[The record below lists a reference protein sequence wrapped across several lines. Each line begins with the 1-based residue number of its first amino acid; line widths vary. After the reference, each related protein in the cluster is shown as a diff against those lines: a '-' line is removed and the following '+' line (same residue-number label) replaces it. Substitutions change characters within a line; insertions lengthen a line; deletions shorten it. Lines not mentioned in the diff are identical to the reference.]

1 MAAALGGGADD
12 DFDQFDKPG
21 AERSWRRR
29 AGDDDWDSELDD
41 DLLGEDLLTGKK
53 NQSDLSDEELND
65 DLLQSDNEEEQEFRS
80 QGVTVSLNATSGILS
95 SYSLSETINDPSI
108 EHESEYDQGEDEIV
122 YDKSEA
128 PEVYASEYAE
138 EGHYEV
144 NDPELTE
151 DQIEYGEEP
160 GEDDEVLDLE
170 INEPLDEFPDEDY
183 MQSYNEQAMEDQE
196 EYTADEELEESQTMT
211 NESEEAAIESLELQ
225 EEAKEES
232 DEEEDDDEESGR
244 LRFKT
249 ERKEGTII
257 RLSDV
262 TRERR
267 NIPET
272 LELSAEAKAALL
284 EFEERERQL
293 KQGRYGSRRGGR
305 RGGSIMCHGMGE
317 QRRDNNDRG
326 RMKDHRPAL
335 LPNQPSTMHQHHSSP
350 PPGLHM
356 PPQIETP
363 RIMMTP
369 PPVTPQQPKNIHINP
384 HFKGT
389 VVTPV
394 QVPLLPVP
402 AQPRPAVGPQRF
414 PGPPDFQQHTP
425 GPVPTNFTQAPRL
438 PIQDQWRGP
447 PPPPPPLPPPPPQ
460 ERDPFFIADPRFPSH
475 HLFEQRS
482 PPPPP
487 PPPLLNSAHPVPTQ
501 NPMPFSQPGPVFN
514 QQGQQPV
521 FPRERPVRPNM
532 QPQGPVGILHFNQ
545 PGSANP
551 RPFIPPRQQFLQ
563 APGQPFLAAHTQPSM
578 QGPLHPPLQ
587 PQPQPQPQQHHH
599 QQQPQQHHH
608 QQQQQQHHHHLQG
621 PPQPLMPMNQP
632 QFRPHM
638 QATQQQP
645 NNNRMQC
652 QPRQGPMKPRHNT
665 PSQNIVKRPNQ
676 QLQSTAP
683 RNSNLRELPIAPS
696 HAMEMSNNRRTSTPA
711 AQVKPIT
718 STMSATKSV
727 AGVGNSQGRPEMK
740 AKAITPVGQA
750 KSEIKSEPEYPDED
764 EETRLY
770 RLKIEEQKRLREEI
784 LKQKE
789 LRRQQQAGAR
799 KRELLERLAQ
809 QQQQQPST
817 QQSYMQQ
824 EDDSSEFPTNGS
836 PYIPHSGLQ
845 TRQNVKNRLLVKKQ
859 DTLVANTQP
868 KPTDFPQVGVTMQ
881 YQGQQ
886 MKPVKQLRQTRTV
899 PPSQPQVPQ
908 KVLQTKPA
916 AASLPTTQTGR
927 LASVQARPQE
937 LKPGVKRTV
946 MQRTNSGSGDVPHV
960 GSKVRVIKLSGG
972 QGGEDAGFFHP
983 EGQPQRPQQPPE
995 PKQQPVRKVTLTKGM
1010 QQQQHQQQQQAQI
1023 HSPAP
1028 QGVKN
1033 IQGIHQPKKVIMHGR
1048 GRGVA
1053 GQMGRGRLMPNK
1065 QNLRVVEC
1073 KPQPC
1078 IVSVEGLSSSTT
1090 DVQLKNLLMSVG
1102 PIQSLQML
1110 PQQRKAIAKFK
1121 EPAHA
1126 LAFQQKFHRH
1136 MIDLSHINVALIVE

>member
-1 MAAALGGGADD
+1 
-12 DFDQFDKPG
+12 
-21 AERSWRRR
+21 
-29 AGDDDWDSELDD
+29 
-41 DLLGEDLLTGKK
+41 
-53 NQSDLSDEELND
+53 
-65 DLLQSDNEEEQEFRS
+65 
-80 QGVTVSLNATSGILS
+80 
-95 SYSLSETINDPSI
+95 
-108 EHESEYDQGEDEIV
+108 
-122 YDKSEA
+122 
-128 PEVYASEYAE
+128 
-138 EGHYEV
+138 
-144 NDPELTE
+144 
-151 DQIEYGEEP
+151 
-160 GEDDEVLDLE
+160 
-170 INEPLDEFPDEDY
+170 
-183 MQSYNEQAMEDQE
+183 
-196 EYTADEELEESQTMT
+196 
-211 NESEEAAIESLELQ
+211 
-225 EEAKEES
+225 
-232 DEEEDDDEESGR
+232 
-244 LRFKT
+244 
-249 ERKEGTII
+249 
-257 RLSDV
+257 
-262 TRERR
+262 
-267 NIPET
+267 
-272 LELSAEAKAALL
+272 
-284 EFEERERQL
+284 
-293 KQGRYGSRRGGR
+293 
-305 RGGSIMCHGMGE
+305 
-317 QRRDNNDRG
+317 
-326 RMKDHRPAL
+326 
-335 LPNQPSTMHQHHSSP
+335 
-350 PPGLHM
+350 
-356 PPQIETP
+356 
-363 RIMMTP
+363 
-369 PPVTPQQPKNIHINP
+369 
-384 HFKGT
+384 
-389 VVTPV
+389 
-394 QVPLLPVP
+394 
-402 AQPRPAVGPQRF
+402 
-414 PGPPDFQQHTP
+414 PPDFQQHAP
-425 GPVPTNFTQAPRL
+425 GPVPTNFSQAPRL

-460 ERDPFFIADPRFPSH
+460 DRDPFFLADPRFPGH
-475 HLFEQRS
+475 PLFEQRS

-501 NPMPFSQPGPVFN
+501 SPMPFSPPGPAFN

-521 FPRERPVRPNM
+521 YPRERPVRPSM

-545 PGSANP
+545 PGSATP

-563 APGQPFLAAHTQPSM
+563 APGQPFLAPHTQPSM
-578 QGPLHPPLQ
+578 QVRGRAGASGAIRIAGPRGMVLCFFYFHVKGPMHPPLQ

-599 QQQPQQHHH
+599 QQQQPHHH
-608 QQQQQQHHHHLQG
+608 QQQQQHHHLQG

-645 NNNRMQC
+645 NNRMQC
-652 QPRQGPMKPRHNT
+652 QPRQGPMKPRHST
-665 PSQNIVKRPNQ
+665 PSQNIVKRSNQ
-676 QLQSTAP
+676 QLQSSAP

-696 HAMEMSNNRRTSTPA
+696 HAMEMSNSRRNSTPA

-718 STMSATKSV
+718 STVSATKSV
-727 AGVGNSQGRPEMK
+727 TGGGSSQGRPDMK
-740 AKAITPVGQA
+740 AKAITPVGQT
-750 KSEIKSEPEYPDED
+750 KSEGKSEPEYPDED

-809 QQQQQPST
+809 QQQQQQPCS
-817 QQSYMQQ
+817 QQSYMQH
-824 EDDSSEFPTNGS
+824 EEDSSEFPTNGS

-845 TRQNVKNRLLVKKQ
+845 TRHNVKNRLLVRKQ
-859 DTLVANTQP
+859 DGVVANIHP
-868 KPTDFPQVGVTMQ
+868 KPTDFPQGAGDGQ

-886 MKPVKQLRQTRTV
+886 LKPVKQLRQTRTV
-899 PPSQPQVPQ
+899 PASQPQAPQ
-908 KVLQTKPA
+908 KALQSKPA
-916 AASLPTTQTGR
+916 AAALPTPPAAR
-927 LASVQARPQE
+927 VASVPTRPQE
-937 LKPGVKRTV
+937 QKPGVKRTV
-946 MQRTNSGSGDVPHV
+946 MQRTNSASDGPHV

-983 EGQPQRPQQPPE
+983 EGQPQRPQQPLE

-1010 QQQQHQQQQQAQI
+1010 QQHQQQQQAQI

-1126 LAFQQKFHRH
+1126 LAFQQKFHR
-1136 MIDLSHINVALIVE
+1136 

>member
-1 MAAALGGGADD
+1 
-12 DFDQFDKPG
+12 
-21 AERSWRRR
+21 
-29 AGDDDWDSELDD
+29 
-41 DLLGEDLLTGKK
+41 EDLLTGKK

-80 QGVTVSLNATSGILS
+80 PGVTVSLNATSGILT
-95 SYSLSETINDPSI
+95 SYELSESINDPSL
-108 EHESEYDQGEDEIV
+108 EHESEYDQGEDEIG

-128 PEVYASEYAE
+128 PEEYASEYAE
-138 EGHYEV
+138 EGHYEG

-160 GEDDEVLDLE
+160 GEEDEVLDLE

-183 MQSYNEQAMEDQE
+183 MQSYNEQAMEEQE
-196 EYTADEELEESQTMT
+196 YAADEELEESQ
-211 NESEEAAIESLELQ
+211 AAIGSLELQ
-225 EEAKEES
+225 EETKEES

-272 LELSAEAKAALL
+272 LELSAEAQAALR

-305 RGGSIMCHGMGE
+305 RGGSVMCHGMGE

-335 LPNQPSTMHQHHSSP
+335 LPNQPSTMTHSQRLIPTHQQPQQQQQQQQQLQSLLPLQHQHHSSP

-425 GPVPTNFTQAPRL
+425 GPVPTNFSQAPRL

-460 ERDPFFIADPRFPSH
+460 DRDPFFIADPRFPGH
-475 HLFEQRS
+475 PLFEQRS

-501 NPMPFSQPGPVFN
+501 SPMPFNPPGPAFS

-521 FPRERPVRPNM
+521 YPRERPVRPSM

-545 PGSANP
+545 PGSATP

-563 APGQPFLAAHTQPSM
+563 APGQPFLSPHTQPSM
-578 QGPLHPPLQ
+578 QGPMHPPLQ
-587 PQPQPQPQQHHH
+587 PQPPP
-599 QQQPQQHHH
+599 QPQQHHH
-608 QQQQQQHHHHLQG
+608 QQQQQHHHQQPQQHHHLQG
-621 PPQPLMPMNQP
+621 PPQPLMPMSQP

-652 QPRQGPMKPRHNT
+652 QPRQGPMKPRHST
-665 PSQNIVKRPNQ
+665 PSQNIVKRSNQ

-696 HAMEMSNNRRTSTPA
+696 HAMEMSNNRRNSTPA

-727 AGVGNSQGRPEMK
+727 TGGGNSQGRPEIK

-750 KSEIKSEPEYPDED
+750 KSEGKSETEYPDED

-809 QQQQQPST
+809 QQQQQPCS
-817 QQSYMQQ
+817 QQSYMQH
-824 EDDSSEFPTNGS
+824 EEDSSEFPTNGS

-845 TRQNVKNRLLVKKQ
+845 TRHNVKNRLLVRKQ
-859 DTLVANTQP
+859 DAVVANIHP
-868 KPTDFPQVGVTMQ
+868 KPTDFPQGAGDGQ

-899 PPSQPQVPQ
+899 PASQPQAPQ
-908 KVLQTKPA
+908 KVLQSKPA
-916 AASLPTTQTGR
+916 AAALPAPQAAR
-927 LASVQARPQE
+927 VASVPARPQE
-937 LKPGVKRTV
+937 QKPGVKRTV
-946 MQRTNSGSGDVPHV
+946 MQRTNSGSDGPHV

-983 EGQPQRPQQPPE
+983 EGQLQRPQQPPE

-1010 QQQQHQQQQQAQI
+1010 QQHQQQQQAQI

>member
-335 LPNQPSTMHQHHSSP
+335 LPNQPSTMTHSQRLIPTHQQPQQQQQQQQQLQSLLPLQHQHHSSP

-501 NPMPFSQPGPVFN
+501 NPMPFTQPGPVFN

-563 APGQPFLAAHTQPSM
+563 APGQPFLANLHSNHKKKPKPHKQTNKKTNFKKTQQKAHKHT
-578 QGPLHPPLQ
+578 
-587 PQPQPQPQQHHH
+587 
-599 QQQPQQHHH
+599 
-608 QQQQQQHHHHLQG
+608 
-621 PPQPLMPMNQP
+621 PPQKN
-632 QFRPHM
+632 
-638 QATQQQP
+638 
-645 NNNRMQC
+645 
-652 QPRQGPMKPRHNT
+652 
-665 PSQNIVKRPNQ
+665 PSELICI
-676 QLQSTAP
+676 
-683 RNSNLRELPIAPS
+683 SN
-696 HAMEMSNNRRTSTPA
+696 
-711 AQVKPIT
+711 
-718 STMSATKSV
+718 
-727 AGVGNSQGRPEMK
+727 
-740 AKAITPVGQA
+740 
-750 KSEIKSEPEYPDED
+750 ED

-809 QQQQQPST
+809 QQQHQPST

-859 DTLVANTQP
+859 DTIVANTQP

-899 PPSQPQVPQ
+899 PTSQPQVPQ

>member
-29 AGDDDWDSELDD
+29 AGDEDWDSELDD

-80 QGVTVSLNATSGILS
+80 PGVTVSLNATSGIMT
-95 SYSLSETINDPSI
+95 SYELSESINDPSL
-108 EHESEYDQGEDEIV
+108 EHESEYDQGEDEIG

-128 PEVYASEYAE
+128 PEEYASEYAE
-138 EGHYEV
+138 EGHYEG

-160 GEDDEVLDLE
+160 GEEDEVLDLE

-183 MQSYNEQAMEDQE
+183 MQSYNEQAMEEQG
-196 EYTADEELEESQTMT
+196 EYAADEELEESQTMA
-211 NESEEAAIESLELQ
+211 NESEEAAIGSLELQ
-225 EEAKEES
+225 EETKEES

-272 LELSAEAKAALL
+272 LELSAEAQAALR

-305 RGGSIMCHGMGE
+305 RGGSVMCHGMGE

-425 GPVPTNFTQAPRL
+425 GPVPTNFSQAPRL

-460 ERDPFFIADPRFPSH
+460 DRDPFFLADPRFPGH
-475 HLFEQRS
+475 PLFEQRS

-501 NPMPFSQPGPVFN
+501 SPMPFSPPGPAFN

-521 FPRERPVRPNM
+521 YPRDRPVRPSM

-545 PGSANP
+545 PGSATP

-563 APGQPFLAAHTQPSM
+563 APGQPFLSPHTQPSM
-578 QGPLHPPLQ
+578 QGPMHPPLQ

-599 QQQPQQHHH
+599 QQQQQHHH
-608 QQQQQQHHHHLQG
+608 QQQQQHHHLQG

-652 QPRQGPMKPRHNT
+652 QPRQGPMKPRHST
-665 PSQNIVKRPNQ
+665 PSQNIVKRSNQ

-696 HAMEMSNNRRTSTPA
+696 HAMEMSNNRRNSTPA

-727 AGVGNSQGRPEMK
+727 SGGGNSQARPEMK
-740 AKAITPVGQA
+740 AKAVTPVGQA
-750 KSEIKSEPEYPDED
+750 KSEGKSEPEYPDED

-809 QQQQQPST
+809 QQQQQPCS
-817 QQSYMQQ
+817 QQSYMQH
-824 EDDSSEFPTNGS
+824 EEDSSEFPTNGS

-845 TRQNVKNRLLVKKQ
+845 TRHNVKNRLLVRKQ
-859 DTLVANTQP
+859 DPVVANIHP
-868 KPTDFPQVGVTMQ
+868 KPSDFPQGAADGQ

-886 MKPVKQLRQTRTV
+886 LKPVKQLRQTRTV
-899 PPSQPQVPQ
+899 PAGQPQTPQ
-908 KVLQTKPA
+908 KVLQSKPA
-916 AASLPTTQTGR
+916 AAALPTPQAAR
-927 LASVQARPQE
+927 VASVPARPQE
-937 LKPGVKRTV
+937 QKPGVKRTV
-946 MQRTNSGSGDVPHV
+946 MQRTNSASDGPHV

-972 QGGEDAGFFHP
+972 
-983 EGQPQRPQQPPE
+983 
-995 PKQQPVRKVTLTKGM
+995 
-1010 QQQQHQQQQQAQI
+1010 
-1023 HSPAP
+1023 
-1028 QGVKN
+1028 
-1033 IQGIHQPKKVIMHGR
+1033 VIMHGR